1 MDGFPLSLQKVDE
14 VCHIF
19 VLLGFRIKIKEAH
32 VNCNFQFFFFVR
44 QIALVIFRPLESA
57 ARGERRSERRSVR
70 TSASASG
77 AHFFTDER
85 ERRSKN

>member
-32 VNCNFQFFFFVR
+32 HSDANR
-44 QIALVIFRPLESA
+44 SHLVIK
-57 ARGERRSERRSVR
+57 SEDHILGVVIIMRV
-70 TSASASG
+70 
-77 AHFFTDER
+77 
-85 ERRSKN
+85 